1 MRLLFLISIILC
13 STFSYAQKIN
23 FSNKEE
29 IINFLNKKEYTVGE
43 YGKIAFK
50 YDSYDNNFKAL
61 KFKAEFTPSGS
72 DKKAK
77 KIQLETMIFE
87 HDGFYIQSYFRN
99 LNLKTPGAFVSDNY
113 DFPTIYNLFENG
125 EMYYVEKPNI
135 SMEEYI
141 KSITT
146 GQFISASKNVLC
158 K

>member
-1 MRLLFLISIILC
+1 MKYLILSGFLFLTICLS
-13 STFSYAQKIN
+13 AQKIN
-23 FSNKEE
+23 LSNKEE
-29 IINFLNKKEYTVGE
+29 LINYLNKKEFTVGE

-146 GQFISASKNVLC
+146 GQYISASKNVLC

>member
-1 MRLLFLISIILC
+1 MKYLILSGFLFLTICLS
-13 STFSYAQKIN
+13 AQKIN
-23 FSNKEE
+23 LSNKEE
-29 IINFLNKKEYTVGE
+29 LINYLNKKEFTVGE

-87 HDGFYIQSYFRN
+87 NDGFYIQSYFRN
-99 LNLKTPGAFVSDNY
+99 LTLKTPGAFVSDNY
-113 DFPTIYNLFENG
+113 DFPTMYNLFENG

-141 KSITT
+141 KAITT